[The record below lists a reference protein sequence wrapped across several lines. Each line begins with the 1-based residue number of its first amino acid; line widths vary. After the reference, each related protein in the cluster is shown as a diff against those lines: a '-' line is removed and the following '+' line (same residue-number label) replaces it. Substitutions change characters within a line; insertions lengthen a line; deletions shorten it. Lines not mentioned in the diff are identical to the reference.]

1 MTPAFVALS
10 YVLTF
15 GGTGAL
21 AAAMLRRGRRLARQ
35 VPPEERPWT

>member
-15 GGTGAL
+15 GGTGL
-21 AAAMLRRGRRLARQ
+21 LTWAMLRRARRIGRH